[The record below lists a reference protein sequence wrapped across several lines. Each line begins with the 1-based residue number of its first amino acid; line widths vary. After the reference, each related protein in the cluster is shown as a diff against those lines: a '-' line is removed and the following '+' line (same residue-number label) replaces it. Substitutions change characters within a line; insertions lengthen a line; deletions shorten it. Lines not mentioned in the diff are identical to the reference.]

1 MYMLYKRGEL
11 TIIKTTL
18 IIVLVLLNIQP
29 FFHITF
35 CLIYNAQKQFK
46 LLLSCTACLPCSLWL
61 PPFIP
66 VIGQILCLTMM
77 FLENPV
83 LDLYTFI
90 LVTPFHLF
98 LSFQISHLHYPFLMS
113 AFPP

>member
-29 FFHITF
+29 LFHITF

-46 LLLSCTACLPCSLWL
+46 LLLS
-61 PPFIP
+61 
-66 VIGQILCLTMM
+66 
-77 FLENPV
+77 
-83 LDLYTFI
+83 
-90 LVTPFHLF
+90 
-98 LSFQISHLHYPFLMS
+98 
-113 AFPP
+113 